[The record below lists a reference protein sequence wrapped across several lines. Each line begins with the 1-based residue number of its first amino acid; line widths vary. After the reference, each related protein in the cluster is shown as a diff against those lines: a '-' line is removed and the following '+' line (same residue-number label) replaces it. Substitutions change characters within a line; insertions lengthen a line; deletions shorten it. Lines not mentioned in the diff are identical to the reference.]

1 MAREGAFLNK
11 ESLRLLLEVA
21 PMATIIISFVIGL
34 ITGAFGGLIGIGG
47 GLIMIPLMVEVLKL
61 SQHKAHG
68 TSLVALVFTGLGGAI
83 TYAVNGTIDIQ
94 AAALLALT
102 AMCTAPLGARYTHTL
117 PGWKLQKCFGVF
129 LIFCSV
135 VLLLKPYL
143 SDIIGP
149 ASGYTKIFIFL
160 ITGAFTGFL
169 SGMMG
174 VGGGTIMVPVMVILT
189 GFTQHVAQGTSLL
202 VMVPTGAIG
211 AFTHW
216 KMGNVATEILFG
228 LIPGIILGTYLG
240 GNFAYLFSD
249 NILRLIFT
257 VVMLWMGIRYVKAS
271 APE

>member
-1 MAREGAFLNK
+1 
-11 ESLRLLLEVA
+11 
-21 PMATIIISFVIGL
+21 MATIIISFVIGL

-83 TYAVNGTIDIQ
+83 TYAANGTIDIQ

-102 AMCTAPLGARYTHTL
+102 AMCTAPLGARYTHAL
-117 PGWKLQKCFGVF
+117 PAWKLKKYFGVF
-129 LIFCSV
+129 LLCCAA

-143 SDIIGP
+143 SDIIPP
-149 ASGYTKIFIFL
+149 ATGYTKIFVFL

-189 GFTQHVAQGTSLL
+189 GFSQHMAQGTSLL
-202 VMVPTGAIG
+202 VMVPAGAIG

-216 KMGNVATEILFG
+216 KMGNVEKGILRG

-249 NILRLIFT
+249 NILRLIF
-257 VVMLWMGIRYVKAS
+257 VVVILWMGIRYVKAPI
-271 APE
+271 PE